1 MIAPRYALI
10 LLALAAAAPYAS
22 AQTATTP
29 RARTVAGDI
38 DYLASD
44 ALAGRKTGS
53 PGNDSAAAYLARE
66 FRRLGLRPAGDS
78 GGFLQ
83 HWTVGNTS
91 GTREAQVAGDPTEN
105 VVAELPGAGRLAGEA

>member
-1 MIAPRYALI
+1 MVTPRCALI
-10 LLALAAAAPYAS
+10 LIGLAAAAPYAS

-29 RARTVAGDI
+29 RARTVAHDI

-44 ALAGRKTGS
+44 ALAGRKTGE

-78 GGFLQ
+78 GGFFQ
-83 HWTVGNTS
+83 HWTAGNTS
-91 GTREAQVAGDPTEN
+91 GTREAQVAGKPTAN
-105 VVAELPGAGRLAGEA
+105 VVAELPGAGRMA